1 MSTPPAPAAPLPRD
15 DRRTIDAWA
24 MFDWANSAYALVITT
39 AIFPAYYASLSDE
52 PVRLL
57 GGTWDLATLFS
68 YALSAA
74 YLALALASPLLS
86 GIADASG
93 KRLAFLRA
101 FTLVGA
107 VACMGMWWFEGVE
120 RLGLGTALFVVAT
133 IGYSGALVFYN
144 AFLPLIASEDRYD
157 AVSARGFA
165 FGYVGSLLLLL
176 ASLGF
181 ILNPGWIG
189 LPAGA
194 TGTATRVAFVL
205 VGVWWLGFAQIPLR
219 RLPPDARAPMPA
231 GWLRR
236 GYREIALTWADA
248 RARPLLIRFLA
259 AFFFYSAGVQ
269 TVLFLASTFA
279 STELGFETTE
289 LIVVVLLL
297 QLLAI
302 GGALLFAR
310 VSRAYGNVNAL
321 LGMLA
326 IWSAVCVLAYFVV
339 DKAAFYAVAALVGL
353 VMGGIQSL
361 SRSTYSK
368 LLPADTTDTTS
379 YFSFYDLLEKVAV
392 VVGTFSFGL
401 INEVTG
407 GMRLSMLSLIAFF
420 AAGMGLLW
428 NVRVREGREGVRV
441 GKG

>member
-1 MSTPPAPAAPLPRD
+1 M
-15 DRRTIDAWA
+15 
-24 MFDWANSAYALVITT
+24 
-39 AIFPAYYASLSDE
+39 
-52 PVRLL
+52 
-57 GGTWDLATLFS
+57 
-68 YALSAA
+68 
-74 YLALALASPLLS
+74 
-86 GIADASG
+86 
-93 KRLAFLRA
+93 
-101 FTLVGA
+101 
-107 VACMGMWWFEGVE
+107 
-120 RLGLGTALFVVAT
+120 
-133 IGYSGALVFYN
+133 
-144 AFLPLIASEDRYD
+144 
-157 AVSARGFA
+157 
-165 FGYVGSLLLLL
+165 
-176 ASLGF
+176 
-181 ILNPGWIG
+181 
-189 LPAGA
+189 
-194 TGTATRVAFVL
+194 
-205 VGVWWLGFAQIPLR
+205 
-219 RLPPDARAPMPA
+219 
-231 GWLRR
+231 
-236 GYREIALTWADA
+236 
-248 RARPLLIRFLA
+248 
-259 AFFFYSAGVQ
+259 Q

-279 STELGFETTE
+279 SAELGFETTE